1 MGVNYSRELCL
12 FFSVALLILIN
23 KNSRKAFIYIGY
35 NKVKNSLSTLTKA
48 QYTKAK
54 IEWNQLKPPFS
65 MQHINRCATLAQ
77 NIIFFEEKSI
87 GKQGLKSSRTKKLSK
102 YEAQHHIRL
111 IFTKSGTAI
120 FYSNFPKP
128 SGIANTKLG
137 EVPELT
143 IAKARKL
150 TEQSLIERHNTAPTK
165 FAASSLRTYQCRIK
179 KLRHHL
185 PA

>member
-1 MGVNYSRELCL
+1 MLRWLKISYFLKKK
-12 FFSVALLILIN
+12 ALEN
-23 KNSRKAFIYIGY
+23 KALNL
-35 NKVKNSLSTLTKA
+35 V
-48 QYTKAK
+48 
-54 IEWNQLKPPFS
+54 
-65 MQHINRCATLAQ
+65 
-77 NIIFFEEKSI
+77 
-87 GKQGLKSSRTKKLSK
+87 GLKKLSK